1 MGYSIIIDPRAI
13 LEIQDAI
20 NYYDE
25 QQSGL
30 GQRFE
35 TELNKHILKLEKNPY
50 FRIRYDNVRCLP
62 VKKFPYL
69 VHYTL
74 DEAKNLVSIHAVFH
88 TSRDP
93 GKWIGN
99 K

>member
-1 MGYSIIIDPRAI
+1 LGYSIIIDPRAI
-13 LEIQDAI
+13 REIREAMD
-20 NYYDE
+20 YYDE
-25 QQSGL
+25 QQAGL

-35 TELNKHILKLEKNPY
+35 AELNKNLLKLQKNPF
-50 FRIRYDNVRCLP
+50 FRIRYDKVRCLP

-69 VHYTL
+69 VHYTV
-74 DEAKNLVSIHAVFH
+74 DEANNLIFIHAVFH

-93 GKWIGN
+93 AKWIGD